1 MWLLIV
7 VALVVGSGFML
18 LLPLSAT
25 EVIYER
31 GLIEGRAASVC
42 MCVDVSVGLRIC
54 FCVGEEVGLF
64 SLSCRR

>member
-7 VALVVGSGFML
+7 VALVVRSGFML

-31 GLIEGRAASVC
+31 GLTEGKQRV
-42 MCVDVSVGLRIC
+42 CVDVSVGL
-54 FCVGEEVGLF
+54 CVFFLRW
-64 SLSCRR
+64 RRGRTV

>member
-18 LLPLSAT
+18 LLPSSAT

-31 GLIEGRAASVC
+31 GLTEGKQRVC
-42 MCVDVSVGLRIC
+42 VCVLTYRWV
-54 FCVGEEVGLF
+54 CVFFYALAKRSDCLV
-64 SLSCRR
+64 

>member
-31 GLIEGRAASVC
+31 GLTEGKQRVC
-42 MCVDVSVGLRIC
+42 VCADVSVGL
-54 FCVGEEVGLF
+54 CVFFGVGKEV
-64 SLSCRR
+64 S